1 MHDCIIAYGEE
12 HDKAGHVQESGHDTG
27 QGIAYRDHAGVVRAT
42 NVTNVHLYDCI
53 TV

>member
-27 QGIAYRDHAGVVRAT
+27 QDAVDRDYAGVVRTANINCT
-42 NVTNVHLYDCI
+42 TG
-53 TV
+53 